1 MPKSTE
7 RTGDSCLW
15 LGAQAGLGVQAREW
29 GALGVLG
36 AQEGIRGP
44 EVAGGPGGGSGAQ
57 VTRGLARGGATGALV
72 VAWGAT
78 VGLGVQAGPRSM
90 WGLGDPG
97 GTGGSR

>member
-15 LGAQAGLGVQAREW
+15 LGAQAGLGVQARDW
-29 GALGVLG
+29 GASGVLG

-44 EVAGGPGGGSGAQ
+44 EVAGGPGRGLGAQ
-57 VTRGLARGGATGALV
+57 VTRGVARGGATGALV

-78 VGLGVQAGPRSM
+78 VGLGVQAGPRVHVGVGGPRWD
-90 WGLGDPG
+90 WGV
-97 GTGGSR
+97 